1 MENNEINFEDSV
13 DELIFLLNK
22 PTKEGKKPTEVEKK
36 NDEKLL
42 NELKTINEKNFN
54 ENFCTT

>member
-1 MENNEINFEDSV
+1 MNNEINFEDSV

-22 PTKEGKKPTEVEKK
+22 PSKEGKNSEAEKK
-36 NDEKLL
+36 SEEKLL
-42 NELKTINEKNFN
+42 NELKNLNNKNFN